1 MLRGV
6 IRSFLWSVSY
16 YVSNSFLI
24 KLYSSDIGTMKG
36 ELKMNIQHCTDKK
49 RKQLLKYTVSFQNA
63 LYNIETLYRHSIVR
77 PLKSLFFFP
86 YIKVYIILY
95 MLSASIT
102 PHFFVCKLND
112 WYRGTQV
119 LPLLCCEKRPAFLK
133 GGHPVIERRYL
144 PQKHNTK
151 KAMK

>member
-63 LYNIETLYRHSIVR
+63 LYNIETLYRHSSLEVSLLFSLHKSVHYSVHVISEYNP
-77 PLKSLFFFP
+77 PLFR
-86 YIKVYIILY
+86 V
-95 MLSASIT
+95 
-102 PHFFVCKLND
+102 
-112 WYRGTQV
+112 
-119 LPLLCCEKRPAFLK
+119 
-133 GGHPVIERRYL
+133 
-144 PQKHNTK
+144 
-151 KAMK
+151 